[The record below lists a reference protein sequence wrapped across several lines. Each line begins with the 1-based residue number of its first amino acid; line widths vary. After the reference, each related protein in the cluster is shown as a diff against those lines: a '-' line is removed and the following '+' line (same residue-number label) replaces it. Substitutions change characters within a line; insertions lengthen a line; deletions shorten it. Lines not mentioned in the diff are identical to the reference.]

1 MRRIGTS
8 GLQFTLAMLLSLALW
23 TFVSFTTNPT
33 ERDTLTLPVT
43 VTEPSD
49 DLIVVNEATRTAT
62 NAVRTVR
69 VEISGP
75 EQDLLNIDDEDLS
88 AVVNLTNYPAGV
100 HEVPIEVTRPDG
112 IRVRSIAPPTLQIE
126 LAPRVTRNLPV
137 EVVISGRPPFL
148 FEQRNPTLAVRR
160 ATATGPQQLMERVAE
175 VVVPLDLQGRTAS
188 FTEEFALQAVDRDGN
203 PVPNITLDPATTLV
217 TVPIATRID
226 VQRVPVVPRLE
237 GLQAPGYTIENF
249 DWNPK
254 YVEIISP
261 LEITGTLSTEP
272 IDLTNRTE
280 PFTQTVR
287 VENPD
292 PDTTQILSDTIT
304 VTVPIEPLQLPAR
317 VDWFVAVAPVNV
329 DAGLQAALNPAGVTI
344 TISGAA
350 DQLRQ
355 LVNTAPQA
363 TVDLSELDAGS
374 YTLPVEITLPPGLQ
388 LVGSPP
394 EISVILTPVAS
405 PSAGGG

>member
-8 GLQFTLAMLLSLALW
+8 GLQFTLAILLSLALW

-33 ERDTLTLPVT
+33 RRETFTLPIT
-43 VTEPSD
+43 VTAPPAN
-49 DLIVVNEATRTAT
+49 LIIVNEATR
-62 NAVRTVR
+62 NAPPVPPSTR
-69 VEISGP
+69 VEVSGP
-75 EQDLLNIDDEDLS
+75 SEDLAEIDDNDLRAVVDLS
-88 AVVNLTNYPAGV
+88 NYDVGV
-100 HEVPIEVTRPDG
+100 HDVPINVTRPDG
-112 IRVRSIAPPTLQIE
+112 IRVRSTTPGTLRVE
-126 LAPRVTRNLPV
+126 LAPRATEAFAV
-137 EVVISGRPPFL
+137 EAVVQNRPPFL
-148 FEQRNPTLAVRR
+148 FQQRDPTVAVER
-160 ATATGPQQLMERVAE
+160 ATATGPQQYMDQVNRII
-175 VVVPLDLQGRTAS
+175 VPLDLQSRTAS
-188 FTEEFALQAVDRDGN
+188 FTEEFALQAVDAEGN
-203 PVPNITLDPATTLV
+203 PVPNIAIEPARTLV
-217 TVPIATRID
+217 TVPIVTRID
-226 VQRVPVVPRLE
+226 VQRVLVTPRLE

-280 PFTQTVR
+280 SFTQTVR
-287 VENPD
+287 VINPD

-317 VDWFVAVAPVNV
+317 VDWFVAVGPVNV
-329 DAGLQAALNPAGVTI
+329 DPALQATVNPAGVTI

-363 TVDLSELDAGS
+363 TVNLSDRNAGT
-374 YTLPVEITLPPGLQ
+374 YTLPVEISLPPGLQ
-388 LVGSPP
+388 LVGAPP
-394 EISVILTPVAS
+394 QVSVTLAPAPS